1 MSEETPVGEERLKM
15 VEQRVRAA
23 IDPVHLQILDE
34 SHRHRGHEGARSGGS
49 HYRLTVVSE
58 RFVGRSRLA
67 RHRMLYDAVG
77 DAMNREIHAFALR
90 TYTPEE
96 WEARRREEAEE

>member
-1 MSEETPVGEERLKM
+1 MSEGAPAGKERLQM
-15 VEQRVRAA
+15 VEQRVRSALH
-23 IDPVHLQILDE
+23 PVHLHLLDE

-49 HYRLTVVSE
+49 HYRLTVVSD
-58 RFVGRSRLA
+58 RFEGRSRLA

-77 DAMNREIHAFALR
+77 DAMGREIHAFALR

-96 WEARRREEAEE
+96 WEARRQEEGEE